1 MITLDREGCIGCGA
15 CVSLCPHNFN
25 LDDDGKASVISQE
38 IIDCTQEASDSCPVN
53 VIKIN

>member
-15 CVSLCPHNFN
+15 CSSLCSHNFN

-38 IIDCTQEASDSCPVN
+38 IIDCTQEAIDSCPVN
-53 VIKIN
+53 VIKID